1 MKDGLVFLF
10 LRFINSALENE
21 GSKKVSNLII
31 YKLLQIYFTNPMYP
45 VDGTTHVYWRSEA

>member
-45 VDGTTHVYWRSEA
+45 VDGTTHEYWRSEA